1 MANGIYA
8 AAAGLEAQQVR
19 LDAIAN
25 DLANAGTFGYKS
37 ERVGFRDLLYGAEQG
52 VAVGSGSAAV
62 DLGRSD
68 VQGSLGDS
76 ANPLSIA
83 ISGPGFFQIKRS
95 DGTVA
100 LTRNGNFQLDSRDR
114 IVTANGE
121 QLVPPIR
128 VPAGTQPKDVIVAS
142 NGVVSVHGKA
152 AGTIKLVAVPAP
164 AQLQSVG
171 NSSFAATRA
180 SGAATAV
187 SGGSKVMQ
195 AQQEESNVDVASS
208 MTDMLDTQQTYTLV
222 SRALQTQDQLAQI
235 ANGLKR

>member
-8 AAAGLEAQQVR
+8 AAAGMAAQQVR

-25 DLANAGTFGYKS
+25 DLANSGTFGYKS
-37 ERVGFRDLLYGAEQG
+37 ERVGFRDLLYGSEQG

-68 VQGSLGDS
+68 VQGSLGD
-76 ANPLSIA
+76 AGNPLSLA
-83 ISGPGFFQIKRS
+83 ISGPGFYQIKRT
-95 DGTVA
+95 DGSTA
-100 LTRNGNFQLDSRDR
+100 LTRNGAFQLDAQGRL
-114 IVTANGE
+114 VTANGE

-128 VPAGTQPKDVIVAS
+128 VPAGTQPHDVTVAS
-142 NGVVSVHGKA
+142 DGVVSVHGKA
-152 AGTIKLVAVPAP
+152 AGTIRLVTVPAP
-164 AQLQSVG
+164 DQLESVG
-171 NSSFAATRA
+171 NSSFAVTRS
-180 SGAATAV
+180 SGAARPVT
-187 SGGSKVMQ
+187 GGSKVMQ
-195 AQQEESNVDVASS
+195 AQQEESNVDIAST

>member
-8 AAAGLEAQQVR
+8 AAAGMAAQQVR

-25 DLANAGTFGYKS
+25 DLANSGTFGYKS

-68 VQGSLGDS
+68 VQGTIGDGGS
-76 ANPLSIA
+76 PLSLA
-83 ISGPGFFQIKRS
+83 LSGPGYFQVKRL
-95 DGTVA
+95 DGSQA
-100 LTRNGNFQLDSRDR
+100 LTRNGAFALDSQGRL
-114 IVTANGE
+114 VTSDGE

-128 VPAGTQPKDVIVAS
+128 VPAGTQPKDVVIATDGAVT
-142 NGVVSVHGKA
+142 VKGKSIGA
-152 AGTIKLVAVPAP
+152 IKLVDVPAP
-164 AQLQSVG
+164 NDLLAVG
-171 NSSFAATRA
+171 DSSFATTRA
-180 SGAATAV
+180 SGVATPV
-187 SGGSKVMQ
+187 TGTKVMQ
-195 AQQEESNVDVASS
+195 AQQEESNVDIATT
-208 MTDMLDTQQTYTLV
+208 MTDMLDTQHTYTLV